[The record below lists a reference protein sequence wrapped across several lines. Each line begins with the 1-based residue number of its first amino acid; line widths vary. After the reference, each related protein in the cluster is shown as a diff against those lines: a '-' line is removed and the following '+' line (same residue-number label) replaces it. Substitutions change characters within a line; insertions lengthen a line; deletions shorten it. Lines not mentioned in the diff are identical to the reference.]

1 MFWAITF
8 RAGDTVRDLK
18 LGQIWTVVG
27 ENGAGGFYIECNGVR
42 ASAEAADLERYE
54 LPASVRSPLSI

>member
-8 RAGDTVRDLK
+8 RTGETVRDLK

-27 ENGAGGFYIECNGVR
+27 EDGAGGFYIERNGVR
-42 ASAEAADLERYE
+42 ASAAATDLERCD
-54 LPASVRSPLSI
+54 LPSPWQSPFTI